1 MTEASS
7 QRSNDAIDERGAPVG
22 AGEHRPSSA
31 KLDAVDDPRGMTPVE
46 VEQDGHH
53 SKPGPPDILE
63 GEFEIVKDEVV
74 EPGGRSVGL
83 DPQAGA
89 AVAEHEPAQD
99 LDAARTQQVQ
109 PLVERAVT
117 ATAGE
122 AALQATTRW
131 RRSPNRSAATAGWRQ
146 RRS

>member
-1 MTEASS
+1 
-7 QRSNDAIDERGAPVG
+7 
-22 AGEHRPSSA
+22 
-31 KLDAVDDPRGMTPVE
+31 MTPVE

-63 GEFEIVKDEVV
+63 SGFEIVKDEAV

-83 DPQAGA
+83 DRQAGA
-89 AVAEHEPAQD
+89 AIAEHEPAQD
-99 LDAARTQQVQ
+99 LDAARTQEVK

-122 AALQATTRW
+122 AAL
-131 RRSPNRSAATAGWRQ
+131 RRPRVGAEVPTVAQPRQVGANDEADAIRHARMRVNCRYRNSSTSAPMIDMKNPPYCPGP
-146 RRS
+146 